1 MRLSKL
7 KLGLL
12 IALVSTSSAVSAA
25 RDLLNVS
32 YDPTRELYVE
42 VNKEFGAYWK
52 SRTGQDVGGVS
63 KSMLKKSRLN
73 FDKIEKCK

>member
-42 VNKEFGAYWK
+42 VALLHKDFI
-52 SRTGQDVGGVS
+52 T
-63 KSMLKKSRLN
+63 
-73 FDKIEKCK
+73 I